1 MITLQDKTSF
11 KKVKKKNIKILH
23 KAKSEY
29 CVTSSK
35 KKANKYMRLY
45 KFSFLFSIIICKEI
59 VSSKNLLFEYISYSG
74 F

>member
-11 KKVKKKNIKILH
+11 KKVKKKH
-23 KAKSEY
+23 KNPTQSKVWVL
-29 CVTSSK
+29 CHIVK